1 MKQYEVTLKLYVEVP
16 EHELSDLKDER
27 DREDVIIT
35 QFMDDMMKA
44 AQSGDL
50 DNKRFDVKEI
60 TANP

>member
-16 EHELSDLKDER
+16 EHELSDLTDER

-35 QFMDDMMKA
+35 QFMDDMMRA
-44 AQSGDL
+44 AQAGDL